1 MANGITTRVPFPL
14 AHRISQRGVRFDAIS
29 CHETTPTSLSQ
40 FAHRCRICCNV
51 RYSSLGPKRETRAKD
66 LGSRTVATFFAC
78 TIPLCAEDFKSQH
91 EEFMRS
97 EHSLHQFLVWFL
109 PIFHA
114 LRFANCGSQQ
124 FFSVITLIFDK
135 FWNTLAPLQPTF
147 ALFSGSQS
155 PVLCVVAFNSRI
167 FTLRNLHTYEYTEK
181 YSRCRSIGR
190 NRKLP
195 SAYWRPYTVHLAR
208 NLYVQKPAFLSF
220 HWNFK
225 VNSCFSLEL
234 PLAYFVLFQVN
245 ENKSCTDENSSRV
258 NF

>member
-1 MANGITTRVPFPL
+1 MSFPVPSLVLKSYAPKQFCGNGLKPRLSPWTAATEPGKCACCQTFLEIGWLRRCWRISTERWACTRVANGITTRVPFPL
-14 AHRISQRGVRFDAIS
+14 AHQISQRGVRFDAIS

-51 RYSSLGPKRETRAKD
+51 PYSSLGPKRETRAKD

-97 EHSLHQFLVWFL
+97 EHSLHPFLVWFL
-109 PIFHA
+109 LIFHA

-181 YSRCRSIGR
+181 Y
-190 NRKLP
+190 
-195 SAYWRPYTVHLAR
+195 
-208 NLYVQKPAFLSF
+208 
-220 HWNFK
+220 
-225 VNSCFSLEL
+225 
-234 PLAYFVLFQVN
+234 
-245 ENKSCTDENSSRV
+245 
-258 NF
+258 